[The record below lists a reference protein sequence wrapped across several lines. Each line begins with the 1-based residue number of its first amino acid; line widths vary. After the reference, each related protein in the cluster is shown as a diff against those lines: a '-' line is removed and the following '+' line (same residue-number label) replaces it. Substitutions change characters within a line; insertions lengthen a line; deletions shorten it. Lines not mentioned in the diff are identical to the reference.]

1 MTNTRTLSG
10 KDIHNLVLIEQ
21 ATIDSEHLEGDTLRA
36 RLDLIGNIMQENVVR
51 LQLDEEI
58 NHLLTFARC
67 TGCETL
73 SQAVKEKHYP
83 SGCWGA
89 EPRRHYQPNFLL
101 KIEGKS
107 RPSSIVYSLEKQKIG
122 MAMIILAHMKWD
134 PRYAKGAKKMLHYI
148 DENNLWTVADGEY
161 LFA

>member
-10 KDIHNLVLIEQ
+10 KDIQDLALIEQ
-21 ATIDSEHLEGDTLRA
+21 ATMDSENLEGNDLKA
-36 RLDLIGNIMQENVVR
+36 RLDFIGNILQENVVR

-67 TGCETL
+67 TACETL
-73 SQAVKEKHYP
+73 AQTVREKHY
-83 SGCWGA
+83 SLGCWGA

-101 KIEGKS
+101 KINGMN
-107 RPSSIVYSLEKQKIG
+107 RQSSIVYPLEKQKIG
-122 MAMIILAHMKWD
+122 MAMIVLAHMKWD
-134 PRYAKGAKKMLHYI
+134 PRYSTGAKKLSHYI
-148 DENNLWTVADGEY
+148 EENKLWTQEDEEH